1 MNDDYLQRF
10 RSRSAWERGRSGPP
24 EGFPALPDIAL
35 GRYTDP
41 AFLEAEMEGLFRKTW
56 LYGVHESEL
65 DGPGAYLL
73 RQVAGAPVLFV
84 RGDDGEV
91 RAFFNACRHRGAPVV
106 QGETGIAR
114 RLTCRYHSWS
124 YDLQG
129 CLVAV
134 PDERDFV
141 GLDPAARGLP
151 PVRAE
156 RWGGWWFVTFDD
168 DAESL
173 SDHLGPLR
181 GLMADLAASPLRH
194 LSTETVSLPC
204 NWKVVAEAFLEVYHA
219 RTIHPT
225 TVAPTLDTRG
235 TVISLFD
242 RGHQSMI
249 SPVNTGARTDRRDQ
263 LPTIER
269 LPALLAA
276 ELNPAHGI
284 FPNIVSPLDARGFP
298 FLVFWPDGVDRSRL
312 DIHWFVADWGD
323 GPLPHQELWDARLER
338 FDRIMDE
345 DYANLGPIQTSLRHA
360 AHGGTVVNYQERRIW
375 HVHAWIDKTI
385 SRTLGPE
392 AIPPG
397 LAVPDLLADWV
408 EDPLT

>member
-1 MNDDYLQRF
+1 MQRDHVQEF
-10 RSRSAWERGRSGPP
+10 RERSAFEAARTGPP
-24 EGFPALPDIAL
+24 DGYPALPDIPL

-41 AFLEAEMEGLFRKTW
+41 EFHALEMEGLFRKTW
-56 LYGVHESEL
+56 LYGVHQSEL
-65 DGPGAYLL
+65 DGVGAYLL
-73 RQVAGAPVLFV
+73 RTVAGAPVLFV
-84 RGDDGEV
+84 RGDDGQV

-106 QGETGIAR
+106 QDDAGTAR
-114 RLTCRYHSWS
+114 RLTCRYHAWS

-141 GLDPAARGLP
+141 GLDPATRGLP

-168 DAESL
+168 GAEPL
-173 SDHLGPLR
+173 LDHLRPLPA
-181 GLMADLAASPLRH
+181 LLEDLTASPLRH
-194 LSTETVSLPC
+194 LTSSTVSLPC

-235 TVISLFD
+235 TVVQLFD
-242 RGHQSMI
+242 RGHQRMI
-249 SPVNTGARTDRRDQ
+249 SPVRFGTRTDRRSE

-269 LPALLAA
+269 VPPLLAA

-284 FPNIVSPLDARGFP
+284 FPNLVSPLDARGFP
-298 FLVFWPDGVDRSRL
+298 FLVFWPDGLRRSRL
-312 DIHWFVADWGD
+312 DVHWFVADWGD
-323 GPLPHQELWDARLER
+323 GDLPHRELWEARLER
-338 FDRIMDE
+338 FDRIMEE
-345 DYANLGPIQTSLRHA
+345 DYANLGPIQTSLDHA

-375 HVHAWIDKTI
+375 HVHAWIDKAI
-385 SRTLGPE
+385 SSVLGPD
-392 AIPPG
+392 AVPAH

-408 EDPLT
+408 EG